1 MPRKWAKQVAFLAAW
16 LAAAVLL
23 GLLFGAP
30 AWWLT
35 AALLFYV
42 AHTLRYIYL
51 LDRMLDGG
59 KRHAPFATRGLWAEI
74 LARVDTIKTKSRNR
88 KKKFHRVLR
97 EIRESTGALS
107 DGGVILDG
115 DDRIVWFNPAAT
127 LLLGLDPRTD
137 IGRRIDNLIR
147 HPEFVSYIAEPGG
160 EGITFPSPKMESA
173 WLALQ
178 IIPYG
183 RDQRIA
189 IVRNVTRE
197 VNLERTRRD
206 FVANASHEL
215 RSPLTVLSGYLDTL
229 ADDEELPNRW
239 KVPIAE
245 MLRQSNR
252 MTQILSDLMELMRLE
267 SAESDASRDFVDVCT
282 MLGLMVRDFDSA
294 TEEHPAVSLHFETDA
309 ALLGNETEL
318 HSIFFNLIHNAVRFT
333 PATGSV
339 AVVWRT
345 VDQGAAFEV
354 TDTGIGIPAEEIPRI
369 TERFYRVD
377 PGRSRAMG
385 GTGLGLAI
393 VKHAVQRHDGVLEIA
408 SVEGEG
414 STFRCRF
421 AAQRLLYRG
430 GQAEAVV

>member
-1 MPRKWAKQVAFLAAW
+1 MPRRWAKQVAILAAW
-16 LAAAVLL
+16 LAAAALL
-23 GLLFGAP
+23 GLFFGAP

-35 AALLFYV
+35 AALLLYV
-42 AHTLRYIYL
+42 AHTLRYIFL
-51 LDRMLDGG
+51 LDRALDGG
-59 KRHAPFATRGLWAEI
+59 KQVAPFATRGLWAEI
-74 LARVDTIKTKSRNR
+74 LSRVDKIKTKSRNR

-97 EIRESTGALS
+97 EIRESTGALR
-107 DGGVILDG
+107 DGGVILNG
-115 DDRIVWFNPAAT
+115 DNEIVWFNPAAT
-127 LLLGLDPRTD
+127 WLLGLDPRTD

-147 HPEFVSYIAEPGG
+147 HPDFVSYLAEPGG
-160 EGITFPSPKMESA
+160 EGITIPSPKMESA
-173 WLALQ
+173 WLAML

-197 VNLERTRRD
+197 IKLERTRRD

-229 ADDEELPNRW
+229 ADDDDLPESW
-239 KVPIAE
+239 QLPIAE

-252 MTQILSDLMELMRLE
+252 MTQILRDLMELMRLE
-267 SAESDASRDFVDVCT
+267 SAESDASHDFVDVGT
-282 MLGLMVRDFDSA
+282 MLRLMVRDFDSA
-294 TEEHPAVSLHFETDA
+294 TAEHPAVTLHLETDA
-309 ALLGNETEL
+309 ALLGNETEV

-333 PATGSV
+333 PASGSV
-339 AVVWRT
+339 AVVWHADDR
-345 VDQGAAFEV
+345 GAAFDV
-354 TDTGIGIPAEEIPRI
+354 TDTGIGIPEEEIPRI

-393 VKHAVQRHDGVLEIA
+393 VKHAVQRHNGVLEIA

-421 AAQRLLYRG
+421 APDRLVFRG
-430 GQAEAVV
+430 GRAEAAV